1 MIKFGADYSK
11 LKKNLKL
18 ASARLKLLQIK
29 KSEQNE
35 KLKSEIADY
44 LKNGKYVLAKIRTRK
59 ILIEKKSVEAMELI
73 KMYCDELLE
82 KYELFEQRKQPDITL
97 KRTISSLIWVAPYY
111 QTHIA
116 ELDVIAK
123 QLSIKYGSRF
133 TMMALKNQE
142 EIVDPELIKRVIVP
156 IPSDETTEKCLK
168 NIGLEYDIK
177 CKKSEECVKG
187 NFQDVQKSECEFSA
201 AFNQDKEN
209 SILRCK
215 DDALA
220 ENAVKKDDKK
230 CKCKISTALNQD
242 RSNSKLSSNDKDLA
256 EDSGKKVDK
265 ISKKKSFRKLFRS
278 KSSKRS
284 KQHSDVIP
292 SSETENLSDNVSGS
306 VDFQVQ
312 EKQQIH
318 QERSSSAS
326 QENRNKSLKC
336 GFSFNDDNGK
346 TNVATNIVSENCN
359 GQYSL
364 NDENLRENSFI
375 PTAPPSLIS
384 EFQPITAYQLI
395 YDQSP
400 PSYES
405 LYPNDVIDTNDL
417 DQNLS
422 KWFDLMHLPPCPDG
436 NPGSKHLSEDTI
448 EKKEKEI

>member
-1 MIKFGADYSK
+1 MIMIKFGADYSK

-82 KYELFEQRKQPDITL
+82 KYELFEQRKTPDITL

-111 QTHIA
+111 QTHVT
-116 ELDVIAK
+116 ELGVIAK

-133 TMMALKNQE
+133 HKMAIKNQE

-168 NIGLEYDIK
+168 NISLKYDIK
-177 CKKSEECVKG
+177 YKKSEECVKG
-187 NFQDVQKSECEFSA
+187 SFQDVKKCECEISA
-201 AFNQDKEN
+201 ALNQDKEN
-209 SILRCK
+209 SILSGK

-220 ENAVKKDDKK
+220 ENAGKEDDKK

-242 RSNSKLSSNDKDLA
+242 RGNSELCSNDEDLA
-256 EDSGKKVDK
+256 ENAGKKTDK
-265 ISKKKSFRKLFRS
+265 ISKKKSFRNLFRS

-292 SSETENLSDNVSGS
+292 NSGTENLSDNVSGS

-312 EKQQIH
+312 EKQKIH

-326 QENRNKSLKC
+326 QENDNKGLKC
-336 GFSFNDDNGK
+336 GFSFNDDNDK
-346 TNVATNIVSENCN
+346 TNVATNIVPENCN
-359 GQYSL
+359 GQHSF
-364 NDENLRENSFI
+364 NDENVRKNSFI
-375 PTAPPSLIS
+375 PTAPPSPIPD
-384 EFQPITAYQLI
+384 FQPITAYQPI
-395 YDQSP
+395 YDQPP

-405 LYPNDVIDTNDL
+405 LYSNDVIDTNDL
-417 DQNLS
+417 DRNLS
-422 KWFDLMHLPPCPDG
+422 K
-436 NPGSKHLSEDTI
+436 
-448 EKKEKEI
+448 